1 MKGAYFRAYCIGL
14 VGLLLALPA
23 HATDVTL
30 VGVFPGKAAVLQID
44 GGRPTTVRLGRSAQ
58 GVNVL
63 AVEEKQALVEIDG
76 RRLTLLLG
84 QYASSSPSGDRQRI
98 TLAADARGHFFA
110 DGSIDGGPVRF
121 LVDTGASMVALPA
134 SDANRLGIDYR
145 KGPRGIIQTAGG
157 NAIAYR
163 VKFDRVKVGG
173 ISLVNVDGV
182 VLEQG
187 LDIALLGMSFL
198 NRVEMQRDGQS
209 MVLIRRY

>member
-1 MKGAYFRAYCIGL
+1 VKVAYFIGL
-14 VGLLLALPA
+14 VCLLLVPPA
-23 HATDVTL
+23 HATEVNL

-44 GGRPTTVRLGRSAQ
+44 GGPPTTVRVGRVAH
-58 GVNVL
+58 GVSVV
-63 AVEEKQALVEIDG
+63 AVEEQRAVVELG
-76 RRLTLLLG
+76 GKRLTLLLG
-84 QYASSSPSGDRQRI
+84 QYASSASSSDRQRI

-110 DGSIDGGPVRF
+110 DGSVDGGPVRF
-121 LVDTGASMVALPA
+121 LVDTGASMVALPG

-157 NAIAYR
+157 NVIAYR
-163 VKFDRVKVGG
+163 VTLDRVKVGG
-173 ISLVNVDGV
+173 IELSNVDGV

-209 MVLIRRY
+209 MVLTRRY

>member
-1 MKGAYFRAYCIGL
+1 MKSACRRAYCIGL

-44 GGRPTTVRLGRSAQ
+44 GGRPTTVHVGRSAQ
-58 GVNVL
+58 GVSVL
-63 AVEEKQALVEIDG
+63 EADEKQALVEIG
-76 RRLTLLLG
+76 GKRLTLLLG
-84 QYASSSPSGDRQRI
+84 QYASSSLSGDRERT
-98 TLAADARGHFFA
+98 TLAADTRGHFFA

-121 LVDTGASMVALPA
+121 LIDTGASLVALPA
-134 SDANRLGIDYR
+134 RDANRLGIDYR
-145 KGPRGIIQTAGG
+145 NGPRGIIQTAGG

-163 VKFDRVKVGG
+163 VKFDQVKVGG
-173 ISLVNVDGV
+173 IELTNVDGV

-209 MVLIRRY
+209 MVLVRRY

>member
-1 MKGAYFRAYCIGL
+1 MKGAYFIGL
-14 VGLLLALPA
+14 LGLLLALPA
-23 HATDVTL
+23 RAAEITL

-44 GGRPTTVRLGRSAQ
+44 GGRPTTVRVGRAAH
-58 GVNVL
+58 GVSVI
-63 AVEEKQALVEIDG
+63 AVEEKRAVVDIG
-76 RRLTLLLG
+76 GKRLTLLLG
-84 QYASSSPSGDRQRI
+84 QYASSAASSDRERI

-110 DGSIDGGPVRF
+110 DGSVNGGPVRF
-121 LVDTGASMVALPA
+121 LVDTGASMVALPGR
-134 SDANRLGIDYR
+134 DAERLGLDYR

-163 VKFDRVKVGG
+163 VKLDRVKVGG
-173 ISLVNVDGV
+173 IELTNVDGV

-198 NRVEMQRDGQS
+198 NRVQMQRDGQS

>member
-1 MKGAYFRAYCIGL
+1 MKGACCRAYCIGL

-23 HATDVTL
+23 QATDVTL
-30 VGVFPGKAAVLQID
+30 VGVFPGKGAVLQID
-44 GGRPTTVRLGRSAQ
+44 GGRPTTVRIGHSVQ
-58 GVNVL
+58 GVSVL
-63 AVEEKQALVEIDG
+63 AAEEKQALVEIDG
-76 RRLTLLLG
+76 KRLTLLLG
-84 QYASSSPSGDRQRI
+84 QYASSSPAGDRERI

-134 SDANRLGIDYR
+134 RDANRLGIDYR

-163 VKFDRVKVGG
+163 VTFDQVKVGG
-173 ISLVNVDGV
+173 IELANVDGV

-187 LDIALLGMSFL
+187 LDVALLGMTFL

-209 MVLIRRY
+209 MVLVRRY